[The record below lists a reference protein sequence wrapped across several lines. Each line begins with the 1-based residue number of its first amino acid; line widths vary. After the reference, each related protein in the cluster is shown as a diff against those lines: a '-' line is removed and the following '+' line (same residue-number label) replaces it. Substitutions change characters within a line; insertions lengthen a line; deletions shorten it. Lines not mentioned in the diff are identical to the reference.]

1 MPEVF
6 TMDRIQFISI
16 LFSLAILA
24 TIFLLVKHRKVKEEY
39 SILWFATALVFLYM
53 SLDRYA
59 VDRLGNLFGI
69 AYKPTIIL
77 LLIAGFIT
85 LVLVHITVV
94 ITRLTDQNKEIIQE
108 LGLSNLNRKL
118 HKIPHEIARKNSDLL
133 VIVPAYNE
141 AANIGRVIADL
152 KSLEFDP
159 DILVVNDGSRDAT
172 YEAAKATRKAL
183 VVNLPNN
190 LGIGGA
196 VQTGFKWANRC
207 GYEIAVQFD
216 GDGQHIAAEIPKL
229 LDALNKQSAGMV
241 IGSRFIE
248 KHAGYRSTFTRRLGI
263 KVFMA
268 VNSLLIGQTITD
280 NTSGFRAYNRRAIE
294 FLARYYPVDYP
305 EPEAVILLGKNN
317 FTIAE
322 IPADMQER
330 QSGGSSIHGLLGLYY
345 MVKVLLAVFMTALRK
360 PMEAVAPLKE

>member
-1 MPEVF
+1 MSGF
-6 TMDRIQFISI
+6 LSIDRIQLFSI
-16 LFSLAILA
+16 LFSLAVFIV
-24 TIFLLVKHRKVKEEY
+24 IFLLVKQRKVKEEY
-39 SILWFATALVFLYM
+39 SILWFATAVVFLYM

-94 ITRLTDQNKEIIQE
+94 ITRLTDQNKEMIQE

-118 HKIPHEIARKNSDLL
+118 AHVPPAIANRHSDVL

-141 AANIGRVIADL
+141 AQNIGGVIADL
-152 KSLEFDP
+152 KTLDLNP
-159 DILVVNDGSRDAT
+159 DIIVVNDGSRDGT
-172 YEAAKATRKAL
+172 YDAAKATRQAL

-196 VQTGFKWANRC
+196 VQTGFKWAARN
-207 GYEIAVQFD
+207 GYRIAVQFD
-216 GDGQHIAAEIPKL
+216 GDGQHLATEIPKL
-229 LDALNKQSAGMV
+229 LGALEEQNVSMV
-241 IGSRFIE
+241 IGSRFVE
-248 KHAGYRSTFTRRLGI
+248 KHSGYRSTFVRRLGI
-263 KVFMA
+263 RVFMA

-280 NTSGFRAYNRRAIE
+280 NTSGFRAYNRRTIE

-305 EPEAVILLGKNN
+305 EPEAVILLGKNG

-322 IPADMQER
+322 VSTRMQER
-330 QSGGSSIHGLLGLYY
+330 QSGGSSIHGFLGLYY
-345 MVKVLLAVFMTALRK
+345 MIKVLLAIFMTALRK
-360 PMEAVAPLKE
+360 PL